1 MKRANNPWQ
10 PVTPAALQWDGDGSP
25 RSVSFGDIYYSS
37 EDGLAESRYVFL
49 EGNGLPGRWRAWPGA
64 HFCIAETGFGTGLNF
79 LLTWLA
85 WLETPLPRPRL
96 HYLSF
101 EQFPLAPADLRRALS
116 RWPQL
121 APLAAQLL
129 LHYPGLVPG
138 QHRLLLEGGQI
149 TLDLWWEDVNDA
161 LPDLAGRGLPL
172 VDAWYLDG
180 FAPASNEA
188 MWRPQVLDAVGRL
201 SRPGATFSTFTA
213 AGQVRRQL
221 AAAGFGVVKAPGFG
235 RKRECLRGQR
245 ETVAVAA
252 AAVAEPAWDRGA
264 GTPATPPSRAIV
276 LGAGLA
282 GCTAAAALA
291 RRGVQVTLL
300 EQHTLAGGG
309 SGNEQGILYTRLSP
323 RHSPLVD
330 FALQSF
336 CFSSAFYR
344 QLFASGALVTGR
356 DGELCGSFHQHHR
369 DDELATMAGRLAAVP
384 DLASVL
390 QPAAASE
397 LLGVAQESAGYWFPR
412 SGWLHPAAVCRALTR
427 QAGIELLEQLGA
439 ISLSQAA
446 HGWQARDAAGNC
458 WEAPCV
464 VIATGTA
471 SAALAGLTRPG
482 LARPD
487 LARPDLAWLPLQ
499 SIRGQTTRLPAQ
511 PPLDALRSALCHQGY
526 IAPATNGGHCIGA
539 TFNLQDPDPEPRE
552 ADHIDNLY
560 QLARAV
566 PAWAGFLARLDP
578 SSLEGRVGFRCA
590 SPDYLPLA
598 GPIPDHSAFLRDY
611 AVLRKNARSP
621 VSTCGQYLPGLY
633 LSSAHGSRG
642 LSSTPLAAELIASE
656 ICGEPP
662 PLSRELARALAPGR
676 FIIRD
681 LSRNR
686 I

>member
-1 MKRANNPWQ
+1 MNRGNKPWQ
-10 PVTPAALQWDGDGSP
+10 PVTPAALQWEQDGAP
-25 RSVSFGDIYYSS
+25 RSTSFGDIYYSS

-49 EGNGLPGRWRAWPGA
+49 EGNGLPTRWQAWPGG

-79 LLTWLA
+79 LLTWQA
-85 WLETPLPRPRL
+85 WLDTPRPRPRL

-101 EQFPLAPADLRRALS
+101 EQFPLAPRDLQRALS
-116 RWPQL
+116 QWPQL
-121 APLAAQLL
+121 APLAAQLVQ
-129 LHYPGLVPG
+129 HYPGLVPG
-138 QHRLLLEGGQI
+138 QHRLLLEAGQL

-188 MWRPQVLDAVGRL
+188 MWRQQVLDAVARL

-221 AAAGFGVVKAPGFG
+221 AAAGFEVVKAPGFG
-235 RKRECLRGQR
+235 RKRECLRGR
-245 ETVAVAA
+245 LEPAA
-252 AAVAEPAWDRGA
+252 ATTRAVTEPAWDRSA
-264 GTPATPPSRAIV
+264 GGPTAPPSRAIV

-300 EQHTLAGGG
+300 ERQTLAGGG

-344 QLFASGALVTGR
+344 QLFASGALVAGR
-356 DGELCGSFHQHHR
+356 DGELCGSFHQHQR
-369 DDELATMAGRLAAVP
+369 SDELAILADRLGAVP

-390 QPAAASE
+390 EPDAASE
-397 LLGVAQESAGYWFPR
+397 LLGVAQDSAGYWFPR
-412 SGWLHPAAVCRALTR
+412 SGWLHPAAVCRALSR
-427 QAGIELLEQLGA
+427 HPGIELLEHRGA
-439 ISLSQAA
+439 ITLSHGGQGWRAQDA
-446 HGWQARDAAGNC
+446 HGNC

-471 SAALAGLTRPG
+471 SVALAGPARPGQERPG
-482 LARPD
+482 LT
-487 LARPDLAWLPLQ
+487 WLPLQ
-499 SIRGQTTRLPAQ
+499 SIRGQTTRLPAH
-511 PPLDALRSALCHQGY
+511 PTLDTLRSALCHQGY
-526 IAPATNGGHCIGA
+526 IAPAANGNHCIGA
-539 TFNLQDPDPEPRE
+539 TFNLRDEDPELRE
-552 ADHIDNLY
+552 ADHRDNLS

-566 PAWAGFLARLDP
+566 PAWAGLLAQLDP
-578 SSLEGRVGFRCA
+578 ASLEGRVGFRCA

-598 GPIPDHSAFLRDY
+598 GPVPDHGAFLRDY
-611 AVLRKNARSP
+611 AALRNNARSP

-642 LSSTPLAAELIASE
+642 LSSTPLVAELIASE

>member
-1 MKRANNPWQ
+1 MRRGNQHWQ
-10 PVTPAALQWDGDGSP
+10 PVTPAALQWEEDGSP
-25 RSVSFGDIYYSS
+25 RSAAFGDIYYSR

-49 EGNGLPGRWRAWPGA
+49 EGNGLPGRWRRWPGM
-64 HFCIAETGFGTGLNF
+64 HFCLAETGFGTGLNF

-85 WLETPLPRPRL
+85 WLDMPPPRPRL

-101 EQFPLAPADLRRALS
+101 EQFPLAPPDLQRALS
-116 RWPQL
+116 RWPL
-121 APLAAQLL
+121 LEPLAAQLL
-129 LHYPGLVPG
+129 LYYPGLVPG
-138 QHRLLLEGGQI
+138 QHRLLLEQGQI

-161 LPDLAGRGLPL
+161 LPDLAGRGQPL

-188 MWRPQVLDAVGRL
+188 MWRPQVLEAVASL

-213 AGQVRRQL
+213 AGQVRRHL
-221 AAAGFGVVKAPGFG
+221 AATGFEVVRAPGFG
-235 RKRECLRGQR
+235 RKRECLRGRR
-245 ETVAVAA
+245 EKVAIPPAM
-252 AAVAEPAWDRGA
+252 VAEPAWDRGA
-264 GTPATPPSRAIV
+264 GSPAVPPSRAIV

-282 GCTAAAALA
+282 GCTTAAALA
-291 RRGVQVTLL
+291 RRGVEVTLL
-300 EQHTLAGGG
+300 EQHTLAGGA

-323 RHSPLVD
+323 RHSPLAD

-344 QLFASGALVTGR
+344 QLFASGALVAGR

-369 DDELATMAGRLAAVP
+369 DSELDSMAGRLAAVP
-384 DLASVL
+384 ELASVL

-397 LLGVAQESAGYWFPR
+397 LLGVPQDSAGYWFPR
-412 SGWLHPAAVCRALTR
+412 SGWLHPAAVCCALSR
-427 QAGIELLEQLGA
+427 QPGIELLENRGA
-439 ISLSQAA
+439 ISLSRVAD
-446 HGWQARDAAGNC
+446 GWQAKDAGGKS
-458 WEAPCV
+458 WEAPCL
-464 VIATGTA
+464 VIATGTD
-471 SAALAGLTRPG
+471 SAALRGRHWPG
-482 LARPD
+482 
-487 LARPDLAWLPLQ
+487 LAWLPLQ
-499 SIRGQTTRLPAQ
+499 SIRGQTTHLPAQ

-526 IAPATNGGHCIGA
+526 IAPAANGSHCIGA
-539 TFNLQDPDPEPRE
+539 TFDLQNKDPRVRE
-552 ADHIDNLY
+552 ADHRDNLT

-566 PAWAGFLARLDP
+566 PAWEGYLARLDP

-598 GPIPDHSAFLRDY
+598 GPIPDHDAFLRDY
-611 AVLRKNARSP
+611 AALRNNARSP
-621 VSTCGQYLPGLY
+621 VSTCGQYLQGLY
-633 LSSAHGSRG
+633 LSVAHGSRG

-662 PLSRELARALAPGR
+662 PVSRELARALAPGR

>member
-1 MKRANNPWQ
+1 
-10 PVTPAALQWDGDGSP
+10 
-25 RSVSFGDIYYSS
+25 
-37 EDGLAESRYVFL
+37 
-49 EGNGLPGRWRAWPGA
+49 
-64 HFCIAETGFGTGLNF
+64 
-79 LLTWLA
+79 
-85 WLETPLPRPRL
+85 
-96 HYLSF
+96 
-101 EQFPLAPADLRRALS
+101 
-116 RWPQL
+116 
-121 APLAAQLL
+121 
-129 LHYPGLVPG
+129 
-138 QHRLLLEGGQI
+138 
-149 TLDLWWEDVNDA
+149 
-161 LPDLAGRGLPL
+161 

-188 MWRPQVLDAVGRL
+188 MWRPPVLEAVARL

-221 AAAGFGVVKAPGFG
+221 AAVGFEVLKAPGFG

-245 ETVAVAA
+245 QVDAIPA
-252 AAVAEPAWDRGA
+252 AAVAEPAWDRDA
-264 GTPATPPSRAIV
+264 GSRCAAPSRAIV

-300 EQHTLAGGG
+300 EQHTLASGG

-369 DDELATMAGRLAAVP
+369 DDELATMAGRLEAVP

-390 QPAAASE
+390 QPAAASDM
-397 LLGVAQESAGYWFPR
+397 LGVAQDSAGYWFPR
-412 SGWLHPAAVCRALTR
+412 SGWLHPAAVCRALSR
-427 QAGIELLEQLGA
+427 QPGIELLENLGA
-439 ISLSQAA
+439 ITLSPTAQ
-446 HGWQARDAAGNC
+446 GWQASDAGGNC

-464 VIATGTA
+464 VIATGTG
-471 SAALAGLTRPG
+471 STALT
-482 LARPD
+482 
-487 LARPDLAWLPLQ
+487 RPDLAWLPLQ
-499 SIRGQTTRLPAQ
+499 SIRGQTTRLPSL
-511 PPLDALRSALCHQGY
+511 PPLDALDSALCHQGY
-526 IAPATNGGHCIGA
+526 IAPAVNGSHCIGA
-539 TFNLQDPDPEPRE
+539 TFNLQDQDPELRE
-552 ADHIDNLY
+552 ADHRDNLS

-566 PAWAGFLARLDP
+566 PAWAGLLAQLDP

-611 AVLRKNARSP
+611 AALRKNARSP
-621 VSTCGQYLPGLY
+621 VSSRGQYLPGLY